1 MSRNIEKINF
11 GLPEIPRVSRVAAY
25 ARVSSGKDEMLHSL
39 SAQISR
45 YSDMIQKHPGWLYAG
60 VYSDEAKTGTR
71 DSREGF
77 QRLLSDCRASR
88 IDMIIVKSISRF
100 ARNTVT
106 LIETVRELKTLGI
119 DVFFEEQNIHTLSSE
134 GELILTI
141 LAGYAQEEAL
151 SVSENQKWRVKRNFE
166 EGKSWNSTLLGYRNV
181 NGVLTVVPE
190 EAAVVK
196 HIFEL
201 YLSGCG
207 IPSIV
212 KQLNAEGA
220 KTRFGR
226 PFSKSGIHKILRNY
240 TYTGNLLL
248 QKTFREDCITKRTV
262 RNTGEYPMYH
272 AENTH
277 EAIIELRDFLLTQE
291 IISEREKRFAPP
303 RTAARPVYPFTSLI
317 TCAGCGRKFQRKV
330 THSGPVW
337 ICPTYNYE
345 GKSACPS
352 KQIPEAVLLELTE
365 NMDMSEIAGIT
376 ASSGNRLTFAFGNGE
391 TVEKQWKDR
400 SRSESWTEEKRKQA
414 GERRKAVIEKCRKET

>member
-11 GLPEIPRVSRVAAY
+11 GTPEMPRVSRVAAY

-45 YSDMIQKHPGWLYAG
+45 YSDMIQKHPGWLYAC

-77 QRLLSDCRASR
+77 QRLLSDCRSGR

-166 EGKSWNSTLLGYRNV
+166 AGKPWNSTILGYRNV

-196 HIFEL
+196 RIYEL

-212 KQLNAEGA
+212 KKLNAEGA

-226 PFSKSGIHKILRNY
+226 SFSKSGIHKILRNY

-277 EAIIELRDFLLTQE
+277 EAIIDLKDFLLAQE

-303 RTAARPVYPFTSLI
+303 KTASRPVYPFTSLI
-317 TCAGCGRKFQRKV
+317 ACAGCGRKYRRKV
-330 THSGPVW
+330 TRSGPVW
-337 ICPTYNYE
+337 I
-345 GKSACPS
+345 
-352 KQIPEAVLLELTE
+352 
-365 NMDMSEIAGIT
+365 
-376 ASSGNRLTFAFGNGE
+376 
-391 TVEKQWKDR
+391 
-400 SRSESWTEEKRKQA
+400 
-414 GERRKAVIEKCRKET
+414 